1 MGKKNYLYNKISKGE
16 KMIKLTEKEL
26 ENVRENKDVI
36 AQLLVRKA
44 ILNEMKEKKY
54 TAEEEKHLEELKL
67 NMEIE
72 FYLTTI
78 AQNNITISDYEL
90 LEVYKNNTEILK
102 DKTIMEVYP
111 QLQQALINQKINEGK
126 LVAINEI
133 IEKHKLNEI
142 LKEYTGEEKNQEIET
157 KE

>member
-1 MGKKNYLYNKISKGE
+1 
-16 KMIKLTEKEL
+16 MIKLTEKEL
-26 ENVRENKDVI
+26 ENVRENKDAI

-133 IEKHKLNEI
+133 IEKHKLNKI
-142 LKEYTGEEKNQEIET
+142 LKEYTGEEKNKEIET

>member
-1 MGKKNYLYNKISKGE
+1 
-16 KMIKLTEKEL
+16 MIKLTEKEL
-26 ENVRENKDVI
+26 ENVRENKDAI

-54 TAEEEKHLEELKL
+54 LEELKL

>member
-1 MGKKNYLYNKISKGE
+1 LGKKNYLYNKISKGE